1 MIKQIRLGISNIFLV
16 QEEKTILVDTGNPG
30 ELDKILAA
38 MNKEGVEPTDLSL
51 ILQTHG
57 HADHA
62 GNTLALQKL
71 SQAPVVIHTADAAM
85 MKRGQNG
92 PLKTTS
98 FGAKIIRMFIHND
111 FDGVDADVLIESED
125 FDLAPY
131 GVNGRI
137 IFTPGHTPGSI
148 ALMTGDREVIAGD
161 IMMGGIMGGSFL
173 SSRPGYHYFAD
184 DLAEV
189 RRSIQKL
196 LRHSP
201 SKIYVGHGGPLD
213 PAAVKR
219 KFGA

>member
-30 ELDKILAA
+30 ELDKILKA
-38 MNKEGVEPTDLSL
+38 MKDAGVEPSDLSL

-62 GNTLALQKL
+62 GNTRALQEL
-71 SQAPVVIHTADAAM
+71 SQAPVAIHHADAAM
-85 MKRGQNG
+85 MKRGHNG
-92 PLKTTS
+92 LLKVTS
-98 FGAKIIRMFIHND
+98 FGARFIRMFIHNG
-111 FDGVDADVLIESED
+111 FDGVDADVLIESEE
-125 FDLAPY
+125 FDITSY
-131 GVNGRI
+131 GINGKV

-161 IMMGGIMGGSFL
+161 IMMGGIMGGTFL

-184 DLAEV
+184 DLAQV
-189 RRSIQKL
+189 RQSIRKI

-213 PAAVKR
+213 PVAVER